1 VNAIGRKDLTN
12 MTRTHRTAAL
22 IAAGI
27 AALAVAGP
35 ASAKDRGENRSL
47 DSIHQPVVERT
58 DYLLDVAA
66 PSGNVSALE
75 RARLRAWF
83 SSLGLGYGDRVFV
96 DEPYGPAGGT
106 ADVARVAAE
115 YGLLLTAG
123 APVTE
128 GEVPRGALRVVV
140 SRSIAY
146 VPGCP
151 HWFDGHSLNATSP
164 NYGCAT
170 NSNLAAMIADP
181 SDLVLGQAGALDD
194 GGNTASKAIKLYRD
208 TAPSGSKGLQ
218 AQSSKG
224 GN

>member
-1 VNAIGRKDLTN
+1 VNAIGRKDTQI
-12 MTRTHRTAAL
+12 MARTRRTTAL

-27 AALAVAGP
+27 AAAALPGIAAAG
-35 ASAKDRGENRSL
+35 DNRSL
-47 DSIHQPVVERT
+47 YSVNQPVVERT
-58 DYLLDVAA
+58 DYALDVSA
-66 PSGNVSALE
+66 PSGNLSAVE
-75 RARLRAWF
+75 RGRLRAWF
-83 SSLGLGYGDRVFV
+83 DSLDLGYGDRVFV

-115 YGLLLTAG
+115 YGLLLSRG

-128 GEVPRGALRVVV
+128 GEVRNGSLRVVV
-140 SRSIAY
+140 SRSIAS

-151 HWFDGHSLNATSP
+151 NWRPTKSLNATSP

-181 SDLVLGQAGALDD
+181 SDLVLGQSGTIAPGDGRGA
-194 GGNTASKAIKLYRD
+194 KAVKSYRD
-208 TAPSGSKGLQ
+208 APLTGAGGLKVE
-218 AQSSKG
+218 SSKG

>member
-1 VNAIGRKDLTN
+1 MA
-12 MTRTHRTAAL
+12 RTYRIALL
-22 IAAGI
+22 IAAGT
-27 AALAVAGP
+27 AAAAAPAGATP
-35 ASAKDRGENRSL
+35 PREAPNRSL
-47 DSIHQPVVERT
+47 YSVNQPVVERT
-58 DYLLDVAA
+58 DYVLDVAA

-83 SSLGLGYGDRVFV
+83 DSLGLGYGDRVFV

-115 YGLLLTAG
+115 YGLLLTPG
-123 APVTE
+123 VPVTE
-128 GEVPRGALRVVV
+128 GEIGRGAVRVIV
-140 SRSIAY
+140 SRSTAS

-151 HWFDGHSLNATSP
+151 NWHGSASGNATSP

-181 SDLVLGQAGALDD
+181 SDLVLGQAGALSRD
-194 GGNTASKAIKLYRD
+194 GTAGSKAIKLYRD
-208 TAPSGSKGLQ
+208 TPPSGAKGLQ
-218 AQSSKG
+218 VESSKG

>member
-1 VNAIGRKDLTN
+1 
-12 MTRTHRTAAL
+12 MTRTHRTFTLIATGIAVAAL
-22 IAAGI
+22 C
-27 AALAVAGP
+27 GP
-35 ASAKDRGENRSL
+35 ASARDRGENRSL
-47 DSIHQPVVERT
+47 DSVHQPVVERT
-58 DYLLDVAA
+58 DYVLDVAA

-128 GEVPRGALRVVV
+128 GDVPRGSLRVVV
-140 SRSIAY
+140 SRSMAF

-151 HWFDGHSLNATSP
+151 HWSDGHSLNATSP
-164 NYGCAT
+164 NFGCAT

-181 SDLVLGQAGALDD
+181 SDLVLGQAGALEA
-194 GGNTASKAIKLYRD
+194 GGTVGSKAIKLYRD
-208 TAPSGSKGLQ
+208 TPPSGSKGLQ
-218 AQSSKG
+218 SQSSKG

>member
-1 VNAIGRKDLTN
+1 MA
-12 MTRTHRTAAL
+12 RTLRTTAL
-22 IAAGI
+22 IAAAI
-27 AALAVAGP
+27 AAVAVSGTG
-35 ASAKDRGENRSL
+35 SAREVQNRSL
-47 DSIHQPVVERT
+47 SSVNQPVVERT
-58 DYLLDVAA
+58 DYVLDVAA

-83 SSLGLGYGDRVFV
+83 SSLGVGYGDRVFV

-115 YGLLLTAG
+115 YGLLLSPG
-123 APVTE
+123 APLT
-128 GEVPRGALRVVV
+128 GGDVPRGSLRVVV
-140 SRSIAY
+140 SRSVAR

-151 HWFDGHSLNATSP
+151 NWRGSATGNATSP

-181 SDLVLGQAGALDD
+181 SDLVLGQAGAISTD
-194 GGNTASKAIKLYRD
+194 GTGTKAIKLYRE
-208 TAPSGSKGLQ
+208 TPPTGAKGLTSE
-218 AQSSKG
+218 SSKG